1 MNFFICFSR
10 PGKVMKN
17 EKIKLYHGKV
27 MEINKFAY
35 FDLMIQNYIFC
46 DLFILSYLFFSFRA
60 PPNSA
65 EKSAPNHVRP
75 ALSLNYIY
83 SSVNCIYSS
92 VGSLPPEHA
101 ACICVCVIRPCFAH

>member
-60 PPNSA
+60 LPNSA

-75 ALSLNYIY
+75 ALSRQ
-83 SSVNCIYSS
+83 SMQHVF
-92 VGSLPPEHA
+92 
-101 ACICVCVIRPCFAH
+101 VCV